1 MYMVQKRWADVA
13 ALFNQLM
20 LLPDWVLEDAETL
33 SRFTNDIQLAA
44 KEALHFPEPGET
56 REVPSLKFAALL
68 EQLALLAPRYEFQ
81 LPPYFL
87 NNARALG
94 CLEGMART
102 VDPDFNILEKV
113 YPFDLDRLLSNP
125 SNSPVLSST
134 LQRLCEDDLGHL
146 CLAKAD
152 ELVASAARLSGKRKH
167 DVVMD
172 SLRTKG
178 GRRFFRKLLRNEI
191 RVRWSRSRSLAA
203 APRAEPS
210 SGTRGEKTVALPA
223 GPVVSE
229 SYDLWLAG
237 LRHAASIRTDH
248 PLDPLGEE
256 FISLVA
262 TALDSSFR
270 RVEGEVPSLLL
281 RPEVLLKQVPKVPV
295 REEGLGLPK
304 DERRKRDSQHSYSK
318 HPVQR
323 SRERIRKKPL

>member
-1 MYMVQKRWADVA
+1 
-13 ALFNQLM
+13 
-20 LLPDWVLEDAETL
+20 
-33 SRFTNDIQLAA
+33 
-44 KEALHFPEPGET
+44 
-56 REVPSLKFAALL
+56 VPSLKFAALL

-113 YPFDLDRLLSNP
+113 YPFALDRLLSNP

-229 SYDLWLAG
+229 
-237 LRHAASIRTDH
+237 
-248 PLDPLGEE
+248 
-256 FISLVA
+256 
-262 TALDSSFR
+262 
-270 RVEGEVPSLLL
+270 
-281 RPEVLLKQVPKVPV
+281 
-295 REEGLGLPK
+295 
-304 DERRKRDSQHSYSK
+304 
-318 HPVQR
+318 
-323 SRERIRKKPL
+323 